1 MKKIKINI
9 NSEIDLCSAH
19 SSGVFLSKRRDAWT
33 EKDKDLYLSSNTVN
47 GMFR

>member
-19 SSGVFLSKRRDAWT
+19 SSGVFFIKAKRWT

>member
-19 SSGVFLSKRRDAWT
+19 SSGVFLSKRRDGQKKT
-33 EKDKDLYLSSNTVN
+33 DLYLSSNTVN